1 MSVYWVFLF
10 ASNIFEIKLNVVVR
24 YDWKTHKIFQKQIW
38 YTHEAVCKIG
48 LPLKHYYKT
57 FQSPLKHPEKQL
69 EYLLSGWNGYKD
81 NKVYIGHN
89 LCDGLKGF
97 NGDNSKCKLKT
108 CPYCTKTCPHWTC
121 FGSNYLKNGV
131 WLAVT
136 LDKNFNFSKVLLSP
150 KFNYNSISIEVKKK
164 ILYYIVYPTL
174 E

>member
-1 MSVYWVFLF
+1 MPR
-10 ASNIFEIKLNVVVR
+10 LNP
-24 YDWKTHKIFQKQIW
+24 KITHFFRTKIFFGPKIILRLIIFPDQKSFH
-38 YTHEAVCKIG
+38 TKFFFRNKITQTKNFFWTKIFFRTKNYFG
-48 LPLKHYYKT
+48 TNNFFRTK
-57 FQSPLKHPEKQL
+57 
-69 EYLLSGWNGYKD
+69 
-81 NKVYIGHN
+81 
-89 LCDGLKGF
+89 
-97 NGDNSKCKLKT
+97 NSKCKLKT

>member
-1 MSVYWVFLF
+1 MFFPEHGIHYLVIGQGLLRWLQ
-10 ASNIFEIKLNVVVR
+10 ASQWYLNF
-24 YDWKTHKIFQKQIW
+24 WWI
-38 YTHEAVCKIG
+38 
-48 LPLKHYYKT
+48 P
-57 FQSPLKHPEKQL
+57 S
-69 EYLLSGWNGYKD
+69 
-81 NKVYIGHN
+81 
-89 LCDGLKGF
+89 KGF
-97 NGDNSKCKLKT
+97 RGCFLVNRPGRAWTLIYFFLVLGLVSKCKLKT